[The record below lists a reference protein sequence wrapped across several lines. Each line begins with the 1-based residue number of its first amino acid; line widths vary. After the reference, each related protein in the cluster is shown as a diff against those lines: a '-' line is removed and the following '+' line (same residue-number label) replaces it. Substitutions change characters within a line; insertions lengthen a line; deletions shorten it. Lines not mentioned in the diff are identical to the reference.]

1 MSKKSV
7 FPGIQGQNSQQVENR
22 YPQVTGTDIFNTRM
36 LTGGYEYYSIRTR
49 GYPYPL
55 YSNLNLKK
63 T

>member
-36 LTGGYEYYSIRTR
+36 LTGGY
-49 GYPYPL
+49 
-55 YSNLNLKK
+55 
-63 T
+63 